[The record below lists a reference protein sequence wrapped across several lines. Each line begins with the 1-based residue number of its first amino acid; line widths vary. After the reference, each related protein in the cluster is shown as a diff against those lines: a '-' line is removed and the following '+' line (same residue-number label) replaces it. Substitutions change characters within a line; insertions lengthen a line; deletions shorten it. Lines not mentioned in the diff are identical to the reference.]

1 MRPIAT
7 RRDLLVFAASGLAA
21 LGAPGLL
28 RPASAAALVP
38 TPQMTEGPFYPVAIP
53 ADADSDLAQ
62 VAGQGAGARGVP
74 TLVGGRVL
82 DLDGQPISGATVEI
96 WQCDADGHYL
106 HPGDRGPRDQ
116 AFQGFGRT
124 ATGTD
129 GGYRFRTIRPVPYS
143 GRSPHIHFAVLAPGR
158 KRLVT
163 QMFVAGDAGN
173 ERDFLYRSLGAEG
186 RRAVTVTLAPA
197 SGMAPDTLAG
207 TFDIVLPAA

>member
-7 RRDLLVFAASGLAA
+7 RRDLLFFATTGLAA
-21 LGAPGLL
+21 LGMPGLI
-28 RPASAAALVP
+28 RPAAAGLVP

-62 VAGQGAGARGVP
+62 VAGQASGAQGVP

-82 DLDGQPISGATVEI
+82 DIEGRPVPGATVEI
-96 WQCDADGHYL
+96 WQCDAKGRYL

-124 ATGTD
+124 ATGAD
-129 GGYRFRTIRPVPYS
+129 GAYRFRTIQPAPYS

-163 QMFVAGDAGN
+163 QMFVAGDPGN
-173 ERDFLYRSLGAEG
+173 ERDFLYRSLSVEA
-186 RRAVTVTLAPA
+186 RRAITVTLAPA
-197 SGMAPDTLAG
+197 AGAAPGALAG